1 MSDIKNKIKFFESLN
16 CKKTLEKN
24 KSKQTKKLN
33 SEISY
38 WNNIKNNTKIQSKDN
53 LQVNKLDV
61 TNNNADLIKTQVDS
75 IKTEVNLKKT
85 PIDSKKNNINLIKT
99 DLNEKK
105 INNKEC
111 DDESELLYIN
121 NIIN

>member
-1 MSDIKNKIKFFESLN
+1 MSDIKNKINFFESLN
-16 CKKTLEKN
+16 SNKILEKN
-24 KSKQTKKLN
+24 KLKKTKKLN

-38 WNNIKNNTKIQSKDN
+38 WNNIKNNTKIQTKDN
-53 LQVNKLDV
+53 LQVNKLDI
-61 TNNNADLIKTQVDS
+61 NNYNSDS
-75 IKTEVNLKKT
+75 IKTPVDSKKT
-85 PIDSKKNNINLIKT
+85 PIEPKKTSIDSIKT
-99 DLNEKK
+99 DSNEKK

>member
-16 CKKTLEKN
+16 SKKTLEKN
-24 KSKQTKKLN
+24 KSKETKKLN

-38 WNNIKNNTKIQSKDN
+38 WNNIKNNTKIQTKDN
-53 LQVNKLDV
+53 LQVNKLDI
-61 TNNNADLIKTQVDS
+61 TNNNTNSKKTDIDS
-75 IKTEVNLKKT
+75 KKT
-85 PIDSKKNNINLIKT
+85 PIDLKKTDIDSKKIS
-99 DLNEKK
+99 
-105 INNKEC
+105 NKEC

>member
-16 CKKTLEKN
+16 SKKTLEKN
-24 KSKQTKKLN
+24 KSKETKKLN

-38 WNNIKNNTKIQSKDN
+38 WNNIKNNTKIQTKDN
-53 LQVNKLDV
+53 LQVNKLDI
-61 TNNNADLIKTQVDS
+61 TNYNGDSIKTQVDS
-75 IKTEVNLKKT
+75 KKT
-85 PIDSKKNNINLIKT
+85 PIEPKKTPIEPKKTYIDSIKT

>member
-33 SEISY
+33 SEIIY
-38 WNNIKNNTKIQSKDN
+38 WNNIKNNTKIQTKDN
-53 LQVNKLDV
+53 LQVNKLDI
-61 TNNNADLIKTQVDS
+61 TNYNGDSIKTQVDS
-75 IKTEVNLKKT
+75 KKT
-85 PIDSKKNNINLIKT
+85 PIEPKKTYIDSIKT